1 MSQKIGHYI
10 TIVVIAALTTFAVQY
25 LMPGSRNAAP
35 STAVAEQ
42 PAFERVMQS
51 NTLRCAYIVLPP
63 SFSKDPNTGQYSGIA
78 YDLTEEIAKSLNLK
92 VDWVEEVNFAN
103 LAEGLKTQ
111 RYDAVCFPLYLG
123 NISMARVVEF
133 TTPVYYTGTGV
144 YVRADD
150 HRFDNNL
157 AAINSPDVTAVTID
171 GEMSQFIRADTFPQA
186 KDYSL
191 PQNTEPAQT
200 IASVIAKKADVAFFD
215 QSNFSVYTNSS
226 NQTPQ
231 VRDLAAGNPL
241 RLHALGLVVNK
252 GEGKLVSM
260 LNTGLHEMG
269 YAGRI
274 DAILKKHETAPGQFL
289 RNAKPYAPPAAS

>member
-1 MSQKIGHYI
+1 MPNKLGHYI
-10 TIVVIAALTTFAVQY
+10 AVIIVAALTALAVHALAPQSS
-25 LMPGSRNAAP
+25 GNAKPESA
-35 STAVAEQ
+35 SEQ
-42 PAFERVMQS
+42 PAFERMMQS
-51 NTLRCAYIVLPP
+51 NVLRCAYIVLPP
-63 SFSKDPNTGQYSGIA
+63 SFSKDPNTGQYSGVA

-92 VDWVEEVNFAN
+92 VEWVEEVNFAN

-123 NISMARVVEF
+123 NISMARVVEY

-157 AAINSPDVTAVTID
+157 TAINSPDVTVVTID
-171 GEMSQFIRADTFPQA
+171 AEMSQFIRAETFPQA
-186 KDYSL
+186 KDFSL
-191 PQNTEPAQT
+191 PQNVELAQT
-200 IASVIAKKADVAFFD
+200 LEAVVTKKADVAFFD
-215 QSNFSVYTNSS
+215 QSNFSVYLASG
-226 NQTPQ
+226 NQSPP
-231 VRDLAAGNPL
+231 VRDLAIGNPL

-252 GEGKLVSM
+252 GEAKLVSM
-260 LNTGLHEMG
+260 LNVVLHEMG

-289 RNAKPYAPPAAS
+289 RTAKPYAQPAAR